1 MKEFIEF
8 LRDHKIISILKKRYL
23 TDSNSYEEIIFL
35 DNLNETLWQSSEEE
49 NSNLNKLASLYE
61 RNVSY
66 DQRKRMGEIY
76 TPRDIVNEILDGV
89 AFCNNNCDGS
99 KSIIDISCGAG
110 SFLVQAVKRIIKF
123 KSKSSKNLDLDGLKE
138 VINLIKSKVS
148 GIDINPIACILCQ
161 INLLYALFKIINK
174 IIAKDPKYQI
184 PVFHIENQNIFSYS
198 FNQKYDFIVGNPP
211 YLFIRD
217 IPQEQKEIIESRAFE
232 TSQGQYDYYQ
242 LFIEIGIKLLN
253 SNGKLGFIVPDSILA
268 LSNRSVIRKYIYKHT
283 LIRRILY
290 LGPQFEEPI
299 VSNIILILQKELDR
313 KKRENNLVEIKLRR
327 NSVII
332 SNSILQKHFE
342 DWNYI
347 FLITLN
353 QEDIKI
359 LEYLNKNFPKLK
371 YLMDDPN
378 YNIYLKRGVE
388 LTKEGKI
395 IYCQSCNKYYPLP
408 KGKLVCKDCNNQL
421 TTQAIE
427 NIIVDQKPQLQK
439 NDYSLFIYS
448 INRYQIKQFKYII
461 LNRPGINYKSPEIY
475 KDRIIIRQ
483 LTQNNL
489 ICATYSKNGY
499 TSQSLYNLGIVNSS
513 VPEFNSLY
521 VLGLIN
527 SDLLSFYFMKSF
539 GSYKDLYPRILLEK
553 IKDLPIKVPQ
563 TANEKTISN
572 MVTKFIAE
580 VLKLI
585 ETDQSLSNKCQ
596 LKINKLVYELY
607 NINDEE
613 REYIK
618 EFLHQG

>member
-8 LRDHKIISILKKRYL
+8 LRSHKIISILKKRYL
-23 TDSNSYEEIIFL
+23 KDSNSYEQITFL
-35 DNLNETLWQSSEEE
+35 DNLNETLWQSNEKE
-49 NSNLNKLASLYE
+49 NNNLDKLASLYE

-66 DQRKRMGEIY
+66 HQRKRMGEIY

-89 AFCNNNCDGS
+89 GFCNNNCDGS

-110 SFLVQAVKRIIKF
+110 SFLVQVVKRIIKF
-123 KSKSSKNLDLDGLKE
+123 KTKISKNLDLAGLKE
-138 VINLIKSKVS
+138 VINLIKSKVI

-161 INLLYALFKIINK
+161 VNLLYALFKIINK
-174 IIAKDPKYQI
+174 IIAKDPTYQI
-184 PVFHIENQNIFSYS
+184 PFFHIENQNIFSHS
-198 FNQKYDFIVGNPP
+198 FNQMYDFIVGNPP

-217 IPQEQKEIIESRAFE
+217 IPQEQKEIIESREFE

-268 LSNRSVIRKYIYKHT
+268 LSNRSVIRKYIYNHT
-283 LIRRILY
+283 LIRKILY

-332 SNSILQKHFE
+332 SNSILQKYFKE
-342 DWNYI
+342 WNYK

-353 QEDIKI
+353 QEDIEI
-359 LEYLNKNFPKLK
+359 LDYLNKNFPKLK
-371 YLMDDPN
+371 HLMDDPK
-378 YNIYLKRGVE
+378 YNLYLKRGVE

-421 TTQAIE
+421 TTRAIE
-427 NIIVDQKPQLQK
+427 NIIVDQKPQHQK
-439 NDYSLFIYS
+439 KDYASFIYS

-461 LNRPGINYKSPEIY
+461 LNKPGINYKSSEIY

-483 LTQNNL
+483 LTQKNL

-499 TSQSLYNLGIVNSS
+499 TSQSLYNLGIANSP

-521 VLGLIN
+521 LLGLIN
-527 SDLLSFYFMKSF
+527 SELLSFYFMKSF
-539 GSYKDLYPRILLEK
+539 GSYKVLYPRILLEK

-563 TANEKTISN
+563 NVNEKKISN
-572 MVTKFIAE
+572 MITKFIKE
-580 VLKLI
+580 ILKLI
-585 ETDQSLSNKCQ
+585 ETDPSLSNKYQ
-596 LKINKLVYELY
+596 MKINQLIYELY

-618 EFLHQG
+618 EFLY